1 MRDGL
6 AMLGTPTKSSMT
18 TQRYTVSKAV
28 AAIDTVV
35 GGHGRRCARTLC
47 AAVWVCGVCV
57 YALWTVLSVRTLLE

>member
-28 AAIDTVV
+28 AAIHTLSVDTDD
-35 GGHGRRCARTLC
+35 GAHLRGR
-47 AAVWVCGVCV
+47 VCV
-57 YALWTVLSVRTLLE
+57 R